1 MASIRRRKTGYQVQI
16 RRDNQTLCKTFKS
29 RDDAERWARM
39 EERRIDLGDSFPID
53 TPSLAA
59 IIDRYETDVAPTL
72 RREENCVGILAVMRR
87 EPWMKQAAH
96 KASAAKLAD
105 YRDRRLTNCAP
116 ETVRREMGLFQTILR
131 YARREWSIVIAD
143 SLLHVRKP
151 PAGRHRTRRIEPE
164 EVSRLL
170 SAFDQKFRD
179 FVLLAIETGLR
190 RGELCRIEAKDID
203 WQNGLLEVPQTKNGH
218 PRSIPLTPNALAL
231 LRGNA
236 TTQLGPMFPWSPRAI
251 QMRWFRAV
259 RRLGLE
265 DLRFHDLRHE
275 AVSRF
280 FEMGLSV
287 PEVALISGHRDPRML
302 FRYTHLRPE
311 EVAKKLATV
320 EMRLIESG

>member
-1 MASIRRRKTGYQVQI
+1 MASIRRRKTGYQVQV

-39 EERRIDLGDSFPID
+39 EERRIDLGDAFPTD
-53 TPSLAA
+53 APSLGK
-59 IIDRYETDVAPTL
+59 IIDRYETDVAPLL
-72 RREENCVGILAVMRR
+72 RREENCVGLLAVMRR
-87 EPWMKQAAH
+87 EPWMKLAAH
-96 KASAAKLAD
+96 RAPAAKLAD
-105 YRDRRLTNCAP
+105 YRDRRLAECAP
-116 ETVRREMGLFQTILR
+116 ETVRREMGLLQTILR
-131 YARREWSIVIAD
+131 YARREWSIAIAEA
-143 SLLHVRKP
+143 LLLVRKP
-151 PAGRHRTRRIEPE
+151 PAGQHRTRRIEPDE
-164 EVSRLL
+164 ARRLL
-170 SAFDQKFRD
+170 SEFDHRFRD

-203 WQNGLLEVPQTKNGH
+203 WQNGLLEVPQTKNGYA
-218 PRSIPLTPNALAL
+218 RSIPLTPNALAL
-231 LRGNA
+231 LKGNV
-236 TTQLGPMFPWSPRAI
+236 TKRTGPMFPWSPRAI

-311 EVAKKLATV
+311 DLARKLA
-320 EMRLIESG
+320 RINQRAIEGD